1 MKQLTT
7 DRIAPLAI
15 SALSISAISTIAVHA
30 LGWMPLYYSARI
42 VVIPAFAFI
51 FIYAIN
57 SPQIGQQILKG
68 WLFGLIAVS
77 FYDLSRIPFLMM
89 GWGDFIP
96 SIGNWVM
103 GTEDV
108 NPLVGYAW
116 RYIGNGGGLG
126 IAFVLLMHCFKVKG
140 NKILIGTVYGI
151 LVWAT
156 LTMLLVISPNAQE
169 LLFSI
174 SPLSLMGSF
183 IGHFVYGLVLG
194 LLLHFSSRTKD
205 SSIT

>member
-1 MKQLTT
+1 MKQLRT
-7 DRIAPLAI
+7 DSIAPLAI
-15 SALSISAISTIAVHA
+15 SALATSAITAIAIHA
-30 LGWMPLYYSARI
+30 LGWMTLYYTARLI
-42 VVIPAFAFI
+42 VIPAFAFI
-51 FIYAIN
+51 FIYAVN
-57 SPQIGQQILKG
+57 RPQMGQRILKG

-103 GTEDV
+103 GTEHVD
-108 NPLVGYAW
+108 PIIGYAW

-126 IAFVLLMHCFKVKG
+126 IAFVLLMHCFKLKG
-140 NKILIGTVYGI
+140 NKILIGTIYGI
-151 LVWAT
+151 AVWAT
-156 LTMLLVISPNAQE
+156 LTLLLVISPNARA
-169 LLFSI
+169 LLFEL

-194 LLLHFSSRTKD
+194 LLLHFSSRNKQVG
-205 SSIT
+205 